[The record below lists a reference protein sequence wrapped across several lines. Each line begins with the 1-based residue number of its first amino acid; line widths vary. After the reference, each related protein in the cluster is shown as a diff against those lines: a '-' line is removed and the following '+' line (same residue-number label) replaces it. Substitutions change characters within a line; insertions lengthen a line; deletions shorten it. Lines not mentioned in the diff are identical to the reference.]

1 MIGIIDYGSGNVKA
15 ISNIYNYLNIENKII
30 LEKKDFSK
38 VTKLILPG
46 VGAFDS
52 VMRKINSSGFKNIM
66 NDYIIDRKIKI
77 LGICVG
83 MQILAS
89 SSEEGNE
96 NGLGWIPGVV
106 KKFKNNKIRL
116 PHMGWNKLIMEK
128 NSLLIKNIDMGSRF
142 YFLHSFYFK
151 TALLENVVCK
161 TLYDQEF
168 SSIIN
173 KDNIFGVQFHPEK
186 SHDNGIKILK
196 NFALL

>member
-1 MIGIIDYGSGNVKA
+1 MIGIINYGSGNVKA

-30 LEKKDFSK
+30 NEIKDFSN
-38 VTKLILPG
+38 VTKIILPG
-46 VGAFDS
+46 VGSFDS
-52 VMRKINSSGFKNIM
+52 VMDKINKSGFKNIITE
-66 NDYIIDRKIKI
+66 YVIDRKINI

-96 NGLGWIPGVV
+96 TGLGWVPGIV
-106 KKFKNNKIRL
+106 KKFRNSKLRL
-116 PHMGWNKLIMEK
+116 PHMGWNELIIE
-128 NSLLIKNIDMGSRF
+128 NTNLITKEIHNGSKF
-142 YFLHSFYFK
+142 YFLHSFYFE
-151 TALLENVVCK
+151 TALKENTVSM
-161 TLYDQEF
+161 THYNHNF
-168 SSIIN
+168 TSIIN